1 MVTPIA
7 GWYPDPY
14 QEGERRWWDG
24 NSWTQHTETTQGS
37 LVAKESAS
45 LLQPITVADE
55 PVVIEAAQ
63 REQADHA
70 DQGALPSE
78 VIFATQGR
86 ALEKRA
92 APPGL
97 WAVGAAALLSVILAG
112 GACFI
117 TLGLIGAIGLLNFS
131 ADSFGVADGLRF
143 LIVGGLLIIGGV
155 WLLMAVLAALFDW
168 RDWSYASKWN
178 LLAGFFYGSLVFSPT
193 SLLLS
198 VLLANITRT
207 TTIISPLTMIALW
220 VLCSGYF
227 IRLAVQWS
235 AHTGRLVSITFISVY
250 AMLLVSV
257 TIVTTSVGLAIFQL
271 ISAA

>member
-14 QEGERRWWDG
+14 QEGTRRWWDG
-24 NSWTQHTETTQGS
+24 SSWTQHTETTQEG
-37 LVAKESAS
+37 LVAEETGS

-63 REQADHA
+63 IDQAA
-70 DQGALPSE
+70 YAGQEALPSE
-78 VIFATQGR
+78 VISASQVS
-86 ALEKRA
+86 ALEEHA
-92 APPGL
+92 VLPSL
-97 WAVGAAALLSVILAG
+97 WAAGAAALLSVLLAG
-112 GACFI
+112 GACYVI
-117 TLGLIGAIGLLNFS
+117 ARLISVIGLLSFS
-131 ADSFGVADGLRF
+131 ADGLGVAEVLK
-143 LIVGGLLIIGGV
+143 LLAVGGLLIIGGV

-178 LLAGFFYGSLVFSPT
+178 LLAGVFYGALVFSPA

-198 VLLANITRT
+198 VLLANVVGESTLVSLIA
-207 TTIISPLTMIALW
+207 MIALW

-235 AHTGRLVSITFISVY
+235 AQTGRMVSITFISVY

-257 TIVTTSVGLAIFQL
+257 TIVTASVGLAIFQL